1 MLLWG
6 LGIINIGVSAGVDN
20 FWGGWKLAGRRVGG
34 LMKTTTGILDVVQ
47 NDASFQNDGSL
58 SRMTALSGLVGPGRV
73 GGGGRAGGWRVY
85 VSAVGQVRRWG
96 CSAACPYGDL
106 RA

>member
-6 LGIINIGVSAGVDN
+6 LGIINIGVSGGVDN

-47 NDASFQNDGSL
+47 NDGSFGIGGPWESGRWGQGWRMEGLRL
-58 SRMTALSGLVGPGRV
+58 SRRT
-73 GGGGRAGGWRVY
+73 
-85 VSAVGQVRRWG
+85 
-96 CSAACPYGDL
+96 SAAMGLLGGLPIRRLEGIKTRL
-106 RA
+106 ILEL